1 MYAPGTCGKL
11 PLRARVSSK
20 KSFFR
25 IDVFIDFSFILALFL
40 APISMFFHV
49 FCVPFSRTIFAWIFL
64 YFWEAFRM
72 GEKSATRVLL
82 HETYG
87 LNTFSLLRKLVFLIN
102 VMSILS

>member
-1 MYAPGTCGKL
+1 MDLG
-11 PLRARVSSK
+11 
-20 KSFFR
+20 SFF
-25 IDVFIDFSFILALFL
+25 
-40 APISMFFHV
+40 APFFMFFHLISMQ
-49 FCVPFSRTIFAWIFL
+49 FPGTIFAWIFL

-102 VMSILS
+102 VMSILSQILEWILVDFS